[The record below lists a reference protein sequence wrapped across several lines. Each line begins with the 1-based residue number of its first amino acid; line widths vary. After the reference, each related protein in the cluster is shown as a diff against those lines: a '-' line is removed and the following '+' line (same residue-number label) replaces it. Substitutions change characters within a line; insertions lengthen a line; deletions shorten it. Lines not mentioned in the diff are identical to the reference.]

1 MKGSRLHGE
10 ANLKDNTH
18 TAGTAPGWPGR
29 VATDA
34 ARTYRRRISAAKPA
48 SGLASYETRFEMT
61 DRTAELEAAVRAQ
74 NALISE
80 AQRLLKAYVETKRVH
95 PDAVIN
101 DLLWLFDG
109 PRQHKTQ
116 RLVREAL
123 RDDPGNV
130 P

>member
-1 MKGSRLHGE
+1 MKGSRLDGE

-18 TAGTAPGWPGR
+18 IAGTAPGWPGR

-101 DLLWLFDG
+101 DLLWLFDFDI
-109 PRQHKTQ
+109 
-116 RLVREAL
+116 AL
-123 RDDPGNV
+123 GHGQE
-130 P
+130 